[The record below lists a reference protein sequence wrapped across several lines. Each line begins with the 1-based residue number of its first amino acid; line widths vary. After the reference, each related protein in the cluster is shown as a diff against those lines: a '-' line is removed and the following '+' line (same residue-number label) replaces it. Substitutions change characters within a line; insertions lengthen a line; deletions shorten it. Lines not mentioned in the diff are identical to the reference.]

1 MVKNLSWLPF
11 CTLPITSSHP
21 VSKDH
26 CQILLLPIHIL
37 GAFSISLRA
46 WLLKGGC
53 SRAKGIPHFPGQIP
67 LTILTEKRVK
77 FQFLSILTHKA
88 FLTWL
93 PPLSLSHHISPVC
106 PEAPGL
112 KSSLCFHQQM
122 LQQSELV
129 HGVFTFH
136 KMPLPPP
143 FVHPL
148 LLMPLRITSNT
159 DSPDG
164 MDFPWKLSKEKLC
177 PLTHLLTH
185 VCLDYLPLC
194 TSLLACSSISVSS
207 VQSLVLS
214 NSLRPLDCSTPGLPV
229 HHQLPEFTQTHVH
242 WVGDA
247 IQTSHPL
254 SHPLL
259 LPPSIFPSIRAFYN
273 ESVLHIRWPEYWSF
287 SFSINPSNEYSGLIS
302 FRMD

>member
-1 MVKNLSWLPF
+1 MVKNLPWLPF

-37 GAFSISLRA
+37 GAFSISLWA

-67 LTILTEKRVK
+67 LTVLTEKRVK
-77 FQFLSILTHKA
+77 FQFLSTLTHKA

-106 PEAPGL
+106 PEAPSL
-112 KSSLCFHQQM
+112 KSSLCFYQQM

-129 HGVFTFH
+129 HRVFTFH

-143 FVHPL
+143 FIHPL
-148 LLMPLRITSNT
+148 LLIPIRSPSNT

-164 MDFPWKLSKEKLC
+164 MDFPWKLSKKKLC

-185 VCLDYLPLC
+185 VCLDYLPFC
-194 TSLLACSSISVSS
+194 TSLLACSSISSVSS
-207 VQSLVLS
+207 VQSLSRVRLFA
-214 NSLRPLDCSTPGLPV
+214 TPGLQHARPPCPSPTPRV
-229 HHQLPEFTQTHVH
+229 Y
-242 WVGDA
+242 
-247 IQTSHPL
+247 SNSCPL
-254 SHPLL
+254 SRWCHPNI
-259 LPPSIFPSIRAFYN
+259 SS
-273 ESVLHIRWPEYWSF
+273 SVLSPSPPAFNLSQHQGLFRWVSSSHQVAKILEFQLQHQSF
-287 SFSINPSNEYSGLIS
+287 QWI
-302 FRMD
+302 FRTHFL

>member
-1 MVKNLSWLPF
+1 MMLCGWTLRGERRWVVDQGTGCLNNFAESHVLENMVKNLPWLPS

-53 SRAKGIPHFPGQIP
+53 SRAKGTPHFPGQIA

-93 PPLSLSHHISPVC
+93 PPFSLSHHISPVC

-129 HGVFTFH
+129 HRVFTFH
-136 KMPLPPP
+136 KMPLP
-143 FVHPL
+143 
-148 LLMPLRITSNT
+148 
-159 DSPDG
+159 
-164 MDFPWKLSKEKLC
+164 
-177 PLTHLLTH
+177 
-185 VCLDYLPLC
+185 
-194 TSLLACSSISVSS
+194 
-207 VQSLVLS
+207 
-214 NSLRPLDCSTPGLPV
+214 RPLHPSSTTDA
-229 HHQLPEFTQTHVH
+229 TQ
-242 WVGDA
+242 D
-247 IQTSHPL
+247 S
-254 SHPLL
+254 
-259 LPPSIFPSIRAFYN
+259 
-273 ESVLHIRWPEYWSF
+273 
-287 SFSINPSNEYSGLIS
+287 
-302 FRMD
+302 